1 MKALMER
8 NPAADEDQLFRITV
22 KFATGVAPAVSGSR
36 WFRDSERN
44 DIQGELAGWPVGP
57 VFTPRTAGDQTARR
71 VGRGLLSAIPV
82 IANIIANIGGAGGSP
97 FGGGAGSGKSEEP
110 ENEVDDFPVMW
121 AAPGT
126 LARTVPWELDP
137 GRCPEGYLTDLV
149 LTSRRLLFLD
159 EVGVLA
165 EFPRESIAGAR
176 QMEFSRLGADMRV
189 TFADD
194 SWIRLFTGNPANAER
209 LAGILGG
216 TVHAVPESALTEAQR
231 ERVARLMAH
240 LRGAVQP
247 PVYTRYPSGIV
258 RVEVC
263 LRSKAEKDLVDVAG
277 ILMDDEG
284 EAAPPKPGDL

>member
-1 MKALMER
+1 MAW

-22 KFATGVAPAVSGSR
+22 RFATGVAPAVAGSR
-36 WFRDSERN
+36 WFRDTERN
-44 DIQGELAGWPVGP
+44 DIQGELTGWPVGP
-57 VFTPRTAGDQTARR
+57 VFTPRTASDQTARR
-71 VGRGLLSAIPV
+71 VGRGFLFAIPV

-97 FGGGAGSGKSEEP
+97 FSSGAGSGKPEEP

-137 GRCPEGYLTDLV
+137 GRSPEGYVTDLV

-176 QMEFSRLGADMRV
+176 QMEFSRIGADMRI
-189 TFADD
+189 TFVDD
-194 SWIRLFTGNPANAER
+194 SWIRLFTGNPTNAER
-209 LAGILGG
+209 LAGILSGA
-216 TVHAVPESALTEAQR
+216 VQAVPESALTEAQR
-231 ERVARLMAH
+231 ERVSRFMAN

-247 PVYTRYPSGIV
+247 PVFTRYPSGIV
-258 RVEVC
+258 RAEVC
-263 LRSKAEKDLVDVAG
+263 LRSKGGKDLVDVTG

-284 EAAPPKPGDL
+284 EPAPPKPGDL